1 MLTSNKI
8 FVKNKERHERIGHSN
23 LEEKNKTELE
33 ESGSLTS
40 YNTTKLE
47 YETGTKIDS

>member
-1 MLTSNKI
+1 MRGLATAILRKT
-8 FVKNKERHERIGHSN
+8 EQ
-23 LEEKNKTELE
+23 NKTELE